1 VRIRP
6 ETKTDRAEIW
16 KVNEEAFGR
25 AVEADLV
32 DTIRASDRFVPELSL
47 VATVEEDIVGHV
59 LLSYVEIEPGA
70 HPVLQLGPLAVL
82 PSHQRRGVGTA
93 LMNEAVR
100 LTDARGE
107 PLILLEGNPR
117 YYERFG
123 FRRSDE
129 SGIEAPVGVDQQY
142 FMVRPLSGYDPAL
155 RGRAVYSEA
164 FLRAV

>member
-6 ETKTDRAEIW
+6 ETKADRAEIW
-16 KVNEEAFGR
+16 KVNEEAFRR

-32 DTIRASDRFVPELSL
+32 DVIRASDRFVPELSL

-82 PSHQRRGVGTA
+82 PSHQRRGVGSA

-100 LTDARGE
+100 VTDARGE

-142 FMVRPLSGYDPAL
+142 FMVRPLTAYDPAL
-155 RGRAVYSEA
+155 RCRAVYSAA
-164 FLRAV
+164 FLNA

>member
-1 VRIRP
+1 MRIRP
-6 ETKTDRAEIW
+6 ETEADRAEIR

-32 DTIRASDRFVPELSL
+32 DAIRASDRFVPELSL
-47 VATVEEDIVGHV
+47 VATVEEDVVGHV

-82 PSHQRRGVGTA
+82 PSHQRRGIGSA
-93 LMNEAVR
+93 LVIEAVR
-100 LTDARGE
+100 ATEARAE
-107 PLILLEGNPR
+107 PLILIEGNPR

-142 FMVRPLSGYDPAL
+142 FMVRPLTAYDLAL
-155 RGRAVYSEA
+155 RGRAVYSEP
-164 FLRAV
+164 FLN